1 MTSSTT
7 VRSPHRLYGRGGELA
22 IIQGLLARL
31 WQGDGGALVLAAPPG
46 LGRTALLREA
56 VAAHRSRGPVL
67 YATASAAGPGA
78 AATATTRATA
88 WPDGAASAHL
98 AGPVD
103 PTAPADQAARALH
116 TAAADRTRPV
126 PAPEPHTAGP
136 LTPEELLA
144 RLRDGSTGRP
154 LLVCADDAHLWDPA
168 TRTALAAAARRL
180 GPGSGLAVLIAA
192 DEGPAF
198 AGLPTRCLGPLDEDA
213 SAALLDRLAG
223 AGVGAG
229 GGAGAGAGAVVG
241 AGFEAGA
248 GAGAGV
254 RVGAGAV
261 VGAGVGI
268 GAGAGAVVGVATGP
282 LDPVVRAELLREAA
296 GNPRLLA
303 GLLGRLTPG
312 QLTGR
317 TPLPCPLPGA
327 EGVLEAYAYRLD
339 ALPAPARALLLLA
352 AAAQEHEPV
361 GAGAD
366 ALLLL
371 RAGTRAGLPRA
382 FLDDALP
389 GSAATEGLLRRAG
402 SRVHFSPPLAAR
414 AVLHHTPPARRRAAH
429 ELLAALLGEADGRA
443 GALAAL
449 AQRAC
454 AAPGPDHALAARLE
468 AAATTPYSHAERS
481 SALARAAALTPDPPL
496 RSARFAAAAEQAA
509 HAGDPDRARALL
521 ARTAAPAGTVP
532 GHGLAPPP
540 TGGPGLAP
548 YVHGLLALRSG
559 PAVDAYEALLA
570 AAALLGPHDPG
581 RALHALL
588 GAAEAAWARGD
599 ADGYL
604 EAMGRVDAAP
614 YGDAFASYRAGMCAV
629 LAGRTAEGHALLR
642 RCLDPDGTAEGRPL
656 HRRPLDPHRAAEGYP
671 LRRPLGPGRTADP
684 AGLLRAGAAA
694 LVLGEVAAA
703 CRIGARALGAVRAGG
718 PEALLPQALEYL
730 AYAEL
735 RAGLHAAARAHALE
749 GLHAA
754 RRTGQPNS
762 SVRLHAVLALAA
774 SVEGPAEACA
784 AHCDAALAGA
794 VPHGLTQPATLAT
807 WARARAD
814 LAAGRPEEAAARLGP
829 LVRPGPRQ
837 GHFAV
842 RMLAVPCYVEAVALG
857 GSGGQLSSV
866 IDEFA
871 AWAGRTADP
880 QAAAQLARC
889 RALLAPADAAD
900 ARYAEALA
908 HHDRAGGDFE
918 RARTLLLYG
927 QWLRRRRRTR
937 EARTPLRDALV
948 AFQRCSARAW
958 AERAGGELR
967 AAGEP
972 VAGAAGETGGGVL
985 AALTPQQQRI
995 ARCVAEGATNREIA
1009 LRLSLSPR
1017 TVDHHLRNVFAALS
1031 IRSRTELARLLG
1043 PRTLRSPQ
1051 TPQRP

>member
-22 IIQGLLARL
+22 IIQRLLARL
-31 WQGDGGALVLAAPPG
+31 RQGDGGALVLAAPPG

-56 VAAHRSRGPVL
+56 AAAHRSRGPVL
-67 YATASAAGPGA
+67 YGTASAAGTA
-78 AATATTRATA
+78 AATASADSAGLPDRVGPAAYTGPADRGGRATHA
-88 WPDGAASAHL
+88 
-98 AGPVD
+98 
-103 PTAPADQAARALH
+103 APADRAG
-116 TAAADRTRPV
+116 AI
-126 PAPEPHTAGP
+126 PAPEPLAPEP
-136 LTPEELLA
+136 LTPKELLA
-144 RLRDGSTGRP
+144 RLRGGSTGRP
-154 LLVCADDAHLWDPA
+154 LLVCADDAHAWDPA
-168 TRTALAAAARRL
+168 SRTALAAAARRL
-180 GPGSGLAVLIAA
+180 GPGSGVGILIAA

-198 AGLPTRCLGPLDEDA
+198 AGLPTRRLGPLDEDA

-223 AGVGAG
+223 AGT
-229 GGAGAGAGAVVG
+229 GAGAGP
-241 AGFEAGA
+241 
-248 GAGAGV
+248 
-254 RVGAGAV
+254 
-261 VGAGVGI
+261 
-268 GAGAGAVVGVATGP
+268 TTDP
-282 LDPVVRAELLREAA
+282 LDPVVRAELLREGA
-296 GNPRLLA
+296 GNPRLLTA
-303 GLLGRLTPG
+303 LLRHLTPG
-312 QLTGR
+312 RLTGR
-317 TPLPCPLPGA
+317 TPLPSPLPGA

-352 AAAQEHEPV
+352 AAAQEHEPA
-361 GAGAD
+361 GAGTD

-371 RAGTRAGLPRA
+371 RAGTRAGLPRD
-382 FLDDALP
+382 FLDDALFGP
-389 GSAATEGLLRRAG
+389 AATEGLLQRAG

-429 ELLAALLGEADGRA
+429 ELLAALLGEAGGRA
-443 GALAAL
+443 GTLAAL

-468 AAATTPYSHAERS
+468 AAATAPYSHAERS
-481 SALARAAALTPDPPL
+481 SALARAAALTPDPPM

-521 ARTAAPAGTVP
+521 ARTAAPAETGS
-532 GHGLAPPP
+532 GLAPT

-559 PAVDAYEALLA
+559 PAVDAHEALLA

-588 GAAEAAWARGD
+588 GAADAAWVRGD
-599 ADGYL
+599 AGGYL
-604 EAMGRVDAAP
+604 EAMGRVDPTP

-642 RCLDPDGTAEGRPL
+642 RCLDPDGSAEGHPV
-656 HRRPLDPHRAAEGYP
+656 
-671 LRRPLGPGRTADP
+671 LRRCPDP
-684 AGLLRAGAAA
+684 AGLLRAGVAA

-703 CRIGARALGAVRAGG
+703 CRIGARALGAVRTRG

-762 SVRLHAVLALAA
+762 SARLHAVLALAA

-794 VPHGLTQPATLAT
+794 VPHGLAQPATLAT
-807 WARARAD
+807 WARGRAD

-842 RMLAVPCYVEAVALG
+842 RMLAVPCYVEAVVLG
-857 GSGGQLSSV
+857 GRGGELPSV
-866 IDEFA
+866 VDEFA
-871 AWAGRTADP
+871 AWVDRTADP
-880 QAAAQLARC
+880 QAPAQLARC
-889 RALLAPADAAD
+889 RALLAPADEAD

-972 VAGAAGETGGGVL
+972 VAGAVRDTGGGGVL
-985 AALTPQQQRI
+985 SALTPQQQRI
-995 ARCVAEGATNREIA
+995 ARCVAEGATNREVA

-1031 IRSRTELARLLG
+1031 VRSRTELARLLG
-1043 PRTLRSPQ
+1043 PQTSPMPRTPRTSQSPQ
-1051 TPQRP
+1051 APQGPQRP

>member
-31 WQGDGGALVLAAPPG
+31 RQGDGGALVLAAPPG

-56 VAAHRSRGPVL
+56 AAAHRSRGPVL
-67 YATASAAGPGA
+67 YTTASAAGTGA
-78 AATATTRATA
+78 AATASADRAGPADCAGLGDDTGLVDCAGPVNRAIPADRAAPAARAGRVAHAGLTDHAARATH
-88 WPDGAASAHL
+88 AASA
-98 AGPVD
+98 
-103 PTAPADQAARALH
+103 
-116 TAAADRTRPV
+116 DRPRPV
-126 PAPEPHTAGP
+126 PAPEPHTPEP
-136 LTPEELLA
+136 LTPEELLV
-144 RLRDGSTGRP
+144 RLRGESTGRP
-154 LLVCADDAHLWDPA
+154 LLVCADDAHVWDPA
-168 TRTALAAAARRL
+168 SRTVLAAVARRL
-180 GPGSGLAVLIAA
+180 GPGSGVGILIAA
-192 DEGPAF
+192 DDGPAF
-198 AGLPTRCLGPLDEDA
+198 AGLPTRRLGPLDEDA

-223 AGVGAG
+223 AG
-229 GGAGAGAGAVVG
+229 AGAGAGAT
-241 AGFEAGA
+241 
-248 GAGAGV
+248 
-254 RVGAGAV
+254 
-261 VGAGVGI
+261 
-268 GAGAGAVVGVATGP
+268 TGP

-303 GLLGRLTPG
+303 GLLGHLTPG

-371 RAGTRAGLPRA
+371 RAGTRAGLPRD
-382 FLDDALP
+382 FLDDALFGP
-389 GSAATEGLLRRAG
+389 AATEGLLRRAG

-429 ELLAALLGEADGRA
+429 ELLAALLGEAGGRA
-443 GALAAL
+443 GTLAAL

-521 ARTAAPAGTVP
+521 ARTAAPAGTGS
-532 GHGLAPPP
+532 GHGPEPLA
-540 TGGPGLAP
+540 GGPGLAP

-588 GAAEAAWARGD
+588 GAADAAWVRGD
-599 ADGYL
+599 AVGYL
-604 EAMGRVDAAP
+604 EAMGRVDPAP

-642 RCLDPDGTAEGRPL
+642 RCLDPDGTTEGHSL
-656 HRRPLDPHRAAEGYP
+656 LRRSLDPDGTS
-671 LRRPLGPGRTADP
+671 GP
-684 AGLLRAGAAA
+684 AGLLRAGVAA

-703 CRIGARALGAVRAGG
+703 CRIGARALGAVRAKG

-762 SVRLHAVLALAA
+762 SVRLHAALALAA

-794 VPHGLTQPATLAT
+794 VPHGLAQPATLAT

-842 RMLAVPCYVEAVALG
+842 RMLAVPCYVEAVVLG
-857 GSGGQLSSV
+857 GRGGQLPSI

-871 AWAGRTADP
+871 AWADRTADP
-880 QAAAQLARC
+880 QAPAQLARC
-889 RALLAPADAAD
+889 RALLAPADEAD

-972 VAGAAGETGGGVL
+972 VAGAVRDTGGGVL
-985 AALTPQQQRI
+985 SALTPQQQRI
-995 ARCVAEGATNREIA
+995 ARCVAEGATNREVA

-1043 PRTLRSPQ
+1043 PRTLRTPQ
-1051 TPQRP
+1051 TPQGA

>member
-1 MTSSTT
+1 
-7 VRSPHRLYGRGGELA
+7 
-22 IIQGLLARL
+22 
-31 WQGDGGALVLAAPPG
+31 
-46 LGRTALLREA
+46 
-56 VAAHRSRGPVL
+56 
-67 YATASAAGPGA
+67 
-78 AATATTRATA
+78 RATHA
-88 WPDGAASAHL
+88 
-98 AGPVD
+98 
-103 PTAPADQAARALH
+103 APADRAG
-116 TAAADRTRPV
+116 PV
-126 PAPEPHTAGP
+126 PAPEPFTPEP

-144 RLRDGSTGRP
+144 RLRDGSTDRP
-154 LLVCADDAHLWDPA
+154 LLVCADDAHAWDPA
-168 TRTALAAAARRL
+168 CRTALAAAARRL
-180 GPGSGLAVLIAA
+180 GPGSGVGILIAA
-192 DEGPAF
+192 DDGPAF
-198 AGLPTRCLGPLDEDA
+198 AGLPTRRLGPLDEDA

-223 AGVGAG
+223 AG
-229 GGAGAGAGAVVG
+229 AGA
-241 AGFEAGA
+241 
-248 GAGAGV
+248 
-254 RVGAGAV
+254 
-261 VGAGVGI
+261 
-268 GAGAGAVVGVATGP
+268 TTDP
-282 LDPVVRAELLREAA
+282 LDPVVRAELLREGA
-296 GNPRLLA
+296 GNPRLLTA
-303 GLLGRLTPG
+303 LLGHLTPG
-312 QLTGR
+312 RLTGR
-317 TPLPCPLPGA
+317 TPLPSPLPGA

-352 AAAQEHEPV
+352 AAAQEHEPA
-361 GAGAD
+361 GAGTD

-371 RAGTRAGLPRA
+371 RAGTRAGLPRD
-382 FLDDALP
+382 FLDDALFGP
-389 GSAATEGLLRRAG
+389 AVTEGLLQRAG

-429 ELLAALLGEADGRA
+429 ELLAALLGEAGGRA
-443 GALAAL
+443 GTLAAL

-468 AAATTPYSHAERS
+468 AAATAPYSHAERS

-521 ARTAAPAGTVP
+521 ARTAAPAETGS
-532 GHGLAPPP
+532 GLAPT

-559 PAVDAYEALLA
+559 PAVDAHEALLA
-570 AAALLGPHDPG
+570 AAALLGPHDSG

-588 GAAEAAWARGD
+588 GAADAAWVRGD
-599 ADGYL
+599 AGGYL
-604 EAMGRVDAAP
+604 EAMGRVDPTP

-642 RCLDPDGTAEGRPL
+642 RCLDPDGSAEGHPV
-656 HRRPLDPHRAAEGYP
+656 
-671 LRRPLGPGRTADP
+671 LRRCPDP
-684 AGLLRAGAAA
+684 AGLLRAGVAA

-703 CRIGARALGAVRAGG
+703 CRIGARALGAVRTRG
-718 PEALLPQALEYL
+718 PEVLLPQALEYL

-762 SVRLHAVLALAA
+762 SARLHAVLALAA

-794 VPHGLTQPATLAT
+794 VPHGLAQPATLAT
-807 WARARAD
+807 WARGRAD

-842 RMLAVPCYVEAVALG
+842 RTLAVPCYVEAVVLG
-857 GSGGQLSSV
+857 GRGGELSSV
-866 IDEFA
+866 VDEFA
-871 AWAGRTADP
+871 AWADRTADP
-880 QAAAQLARC
+880 QAPAQLARC
-889 RALLAPADAAD
+889 RALTAPADEAD

-972 VAGAAGETGGGVL
+972 VAGAVRDTGGGGVL
-985 AALTPQQQRI
+985 SALTPQQQRI
-995 ARCVAEGATNREIA
+995 ARCVAEGATNREVA

-1031 IRSRTELARLLG
+1031 VRSRTELARLLG
-1043 PRTLRSPQ
+1043 PQTSPMPRTPRTPRSPQ
-1051 TPQRP
+1051 SPQSPQGP

>member
-1 MTSSTT
+1 
-7 VRSPHRLYGRGGELA
+7 
-22 IIQGLLARL
+22 
-31 WQGDGGALVLAAPPG
+31 
-46 LGRTALLREA
+46 
-56 VAAHRSRGPVL
+56 
-67 YATASAAGPGA
+67 
-78 AATATTRATA
+78 
-88 WPDGAASAHL
+88 
-98 AGPVD
+98 
-103 PTAPADQAARALH
+103 
-116 TAAADRTRPV
+116 
-126 PAPEPHTAGP
+126 
-136 LTPEELLA
+136 
-144 RLRDGSTGRP
+144 
-154 LLVCADDAHLWDPA
+154 
-168 TRTALAAAARRL
+168 
-180 GPGSGLAVLIAA
+180 
-192 DEGPAF
+192 
-198 AGLPTRCLGPLDEDA
+198 
-213 SAALLDRLAG
+213 
-223 AGVGAG
+223 
-229 GGAGAGAGAVVG
+229 
-241 AGFEAGA
+241 
-248 GAGAGV
+248 
-254 RVGAGAV
+254 
-261 VGAGVGI
+261 
-268 GAGAGAVVGVATGP
+268 
-282 LDPVVRAELLREAA
+282 
-296 GNPRLLA
+296 
-303 GLLGRLTPG
+303 
-312 QLTGR
+312 
-317 TPLPCPLPGA
+317 
-327 EGVLEAYAYRLD
+327 
-339 ALPAPARALLLLA
+339 
-352 AAAQEHEPV
+352 
-361 GAGAD
+361 
-366 ALLLL
+366 
-371 RAGTRAGLPRA
+371 
-382 FLDDALP
+382 
-389 GSAATEGLLRRAG
+389 
-402 SRVHFSPPLAAR
+402 
-414 AVLHHTPPARRRAAH
+414 
-429 ELLAALLGEADGRA
+429 LLAALLGEAGGRA
-443 GALAAL
+443 GTLAAL

-521 ARTAAPAGTVP
+521 ARTAAAAETGS
-532 GHGLAPPP
+532 GLAPM
-540 TGGPGLAP
+540 TAVPGLAP

-588 GAAEAAWARGD
+588 GAADAAWVRGD
-599 ADGYL
+599 AVGYL
-604 EAMGRVDAAP
+604 EAMGRVDPAP

-629 LAGRTAEGHALLR
+629 LAGRTTEGHALLR
-642 RCLDPDGTAEGRPL
+642 RCLDPDGTTEGHSL
-656 HRRPLDPHRAAEGYP
+656 LRRSLDPDGTC
-671 LRRPLGPGRTADP
+671 GP
-684 AGLLRAGAAA
+684 AGLLRAGVAA

-703 CRIGARALGAVRAGG
+703 CRIGARALGAVRAKG

-794 VPHGLTQPATLAT
+794 VPHGLAQPATLAT

-842 RMLAVPCYVEAVALG
+842 RMLAVPCYVEAVVLG
-857 GSGGQLSSV
+857 GRGGQLHSI

-880 QAAAQLARC
+880 QALAQLARC
-889 RALLAPADAAD
+889 RALLAPADEAD

-958 AERAGGELR
+958 AERAGGE
-967 AAGEP
+967 
-972 VAGAAGETGGGVL
+972 
-985 AALTPQQQRI
+985 
-995 ARCVAEGATNREIA
+995 
-1009 LRLSLSPR
+1009 
-1017 TVDHHLRNVFAALS
+1017 
-1031 IRSRTELARLLG
+1031 
-1043 PRTLRSPQ
+1043 
-1051 TPQRP
+1051 

>member
-7 VRSPHRLYGRGGELA
+7 VRSPHRLFGRGGELA

-31 WQGDGGALVLAAPPG
+31 WQGDGGVLVLAAPPG

-56 VAAHRSRGPVL
+56 AAAHRSRGPVL

-88 WPDGAASAHL
+88 RPDRAASADI

-103 PTAPADQAARALH
+103 PTAPADQAARAFH
-116 TAAADRTRPV
+116 TAAADRTLPV
-126 PAPEPHTAGP
+126 PAPEPHTAGPLTPGP

-144 RLRDGSTGRP
+144 RLRDGSTRRP

-168 TRTALAAAARRL
+168 FRTALAAAARRL

-198 AGLPTRCLGPLDEDA
+198 AGLPTRRLGPLDEDA
-213 SAALLDRLAG
+213 SAALLDRL
-223 AGVGAG
+223 
-229 GGAGAGAGAVVG
+229 AGAGAGAVVG

-248 GAGAGV
+248 GAGAGAGV
-254 RVGAGAV
+254 GVGVGVGAGAGA
-261 VGAGVGI
+261 GAGVGI
-268 GAGAGAVVGVATGP
+268 GAGVATGP

-521 ARTAAPAGTVP
+521 APSLIHIR
-532 GHGLAPPP
+532 
-540 TGGPGLAP
+540 
-548 YVHGLLALRSG
+548 RCRRIRR
-559 PAVDAYEALLA
+559 
-570 AAALLGPHDPG
+570 G
-581 RALHALL
+581 RARWSPSHTTNTS
-588 GAAEAAWARGD
+588 
-599 ADGYL
+599 
-604 EAMGRVDAAP
+604 
-614 YGDAFASYRAGMCAV
+614 YGCR
-629 LAGRTAEGHALLR
+629 
-642 RCLDPDGTAEGRPL
+642 GTAGALSHTPICLCRLLTPL
-656 HRRPLDPHRAAEGYP
+656 ISL
-671 LRRPLGPGRTADP
+671 
-684 AGLLRAGAAA
+684 
-694 LVLGEVAAA
+694 
-703 CRIGARALGAVRAGG
+703 
-718 PEALLPQALEYL
+718 LLPY
-730 AYAEL
+730 
-735 RAGLHAAARAHALE
+735 
-749 GLHAA
+749 
-754 RRTGQPNS
+754 P
-762 SVRLHAVLALAA
+762 
-774 SVEGPAEACA
+774 
-784 AHCDAALAGA
+784 
-794 VPHGLTQPATLAT
+794 
-807 WARARAD
+807 
-814 LAAGRPEEAAARLGP
+814 
-829 LVRPGPRQ
+829 
-837 GHFAV
+837 F
-842 RMLAVPCYVEAVALG
+842 
-857 GSGGQLSSV
+857 
-866 IDEFA
+866 
-871 AWAGRTADP
+871 
-880 QAAAQLARC
+880 
-889 RALLAPADAAD
+889 
-900 ARYAEALA
+900 
-908 HHDRAGGDFE
+908 
-918 RARTLLLYG
+918 
-927 QWLRRRRRTR
+927 TR
-937 EARTPLRDALV
+937 
-948 AFQRCSARAW
+948 
-958 AERAGGELR
+958 
-967 AAGEP
+967 
-972 VAGAAGETGGGVL
+972 
-985 AALTPQQQRI
+985 
-995 ARCVAEGATNREIA
+995 
-1009 LRLSLSPR
+1009 SLPPS
-1017 TVDHHLRNVFAALS
+1017 
-1031 IRSRTELARLLG
+1031 
-1043 PRTLRSPQ
+1043 
-1051 TPQRP
+1051 

>member
-31 WQGDGGALVLAAPPG
+31 RQGDGGALVLAAPPG

-56 VAAHRSRGPVL
+56 AAAHRSRGPVL
-67 YATASAAGPGA
+67 YTTASAAGTGA
-78 AATATTRATA
+78 AATASADRAGPADCAGLGDDTGLVDCAGPVNRAIPADRAAPAARAGRVAHAGLTDHAARATH
-88 WPDGAASAHL
+88 AASA
-98 AGPVD
+98 
-103 PTAPADQAARALH
+103 
-116 TAAADRTRPV
+116 DRPRPV
-126 PAPEPHTAGP
+126 PAPEPHTPEP
-136 LTPEELLA
+136 LTPEELLV
-144 RLRDGSTGRP
+144 RLRGESTGRP
-154 LLVCADDAHLWDPA
+154 LLVCADDAHVWDPA
-168 TRTALAAAARRL
+168 SRTALAAVARRL
-180 GPGSGLAVLIAA
+180 GPGSGVGILIAA
-192 DEGPAF
+192 DDGPAF
-198 AGLPTRCLGPLDEDA
+198 AGLPTRRLGPLDEDA

-223 AGVGAG
+223 AG
-229 GGAGAGAGAVVG
+229 AGAGAGAT
-241 AGFEAGA
+241 
-248 GAGAGV
+248 
-254 RVGAGAV
+254 
-261 VGAGVGI
+261 
-268 GAGAGAVVGVATGP
+268 TGP

-303 GLLGRLTPG
+303 GLLGHLTPG

-339 ALPAPARALLLLA
+339 AFPAPARALLLLA

-371 RAGTRAGLPRA
+371 RAGTRAGLPRD
-382 FLDDALP
+382 FLDDALFGP
-389 GSAATEGLLRRAG
+389 AATEGLLRRAG

-429 ELLAALLGEADGRA
+429 ELLAALLGEAGGRA
-443 GALAAL
+443 GTLAAL

-521 ARTAAPAGTVP
+521 ARTAAPAGTGS
-532 GHGLAPPP
+532 GHGPEPLA
-540 TGGPGLAP
+540 GGPGLAP

-559 PAVDAYEALLA
+559 PAIDAYEALLA

-588 GAAEAAWARGD
+588 GAADAAWVRGD
-599 ADGYL
+599 AVGYL
-604 EAMGRVDAAP
+604 EAMGRVDPAP

-629 LAGRTAEGHALLR
+629 LAGRTTEGHALLR
-642 RCLDPDGTAEGRPL
+642 RCLDPDGTSG
-656 HRRPLDPHRAAEGYP
+656 
-671 LRRPLGPGRTADP
+671 P
-684 AGLLRAGAAA
+684 AGLLRAGVAA

-703 CRIGARALGAVRAGG
+703 CRIGARALGAVRAKG

-762 SVRLHAVLALAA
+762 SVRLHAALALAA

-794 VPHGLTQPATLAT
+794 VPHGLAQPATLAT

-842 RMLAVPCYVEAVALG
+842 RMLAVPCYVEAVVLG
-857 GSGGQLSSV
+857 GRGGQLPSI

-871 AWAGRTADP
+871 AWADRTADP
-880 QAAAQLARC
+880 QAPAQLARC
-889 RALLAPADAAD
+889 RALLAPADEAD

-972 VAGAAGETGGGVL
+972 VAGAVRETGGGVL
-985 AALTPQQQRI
+985 SALTPQQQRI
-995 ARCVAEGATNREIA
+995 ARCVAEGATNREVA

-1043 PRTLRSPQ
+1043 PRTLRTPQ
-1051 TPQRP
+1051 TPQGA